1 MSVNDPTVLV
11 QTELGGFQMEVFLEK
26 SPITSAN
33 FLKYV
38 DDKLYDDTTFF
49 RTVTE
54 DNQPTPQQPTAVK
67 ILVIQGGQVDK
78 TKEHSPIEHE
88 STQKTGV
95 RHVTG
100 AVSMSRSKPGTATS
114 SFFICIRDEPELD
127 FGGQRNS
134 DGQGFSA
141 FGRVVSGMDVVE
153 RIHAQSKEGQRL
165 QPPIKIHSIART
177 SK

>member
-1 MSVNDPTVLV
+1 
-11 QTELGGFQMEVFLEK
+11 MEVSLNK
-26 SPITSAN
+26 APITSAN
-33 FLKYV
+33 FLRYV
-38 DDKLYDDTTFF
+38 DEKLYDGTSFF

-78 TKEHSPIEHE
+78 AKEHPPIEHE
-88 STQKTGV
+88 TTQKTSV
-95 RHVTG
+95 RHVVG

-127 FGGQRNS
+127 FGGQRNA

-153 RIHAQSKEGQRL
+153 RIHTQPKEGQRL
-165 QPPIKIHSIART
+165 QPPIKILSITRILT
-177 SK
+177 